1 MKEGECM
8 KKKSLFSGG
17 LYGQKSNGKWGKL
30 NAGEIIERAL
40 QDGVDYSRLDK
51 SQRDAV
57 QNYYNETR
65 ERINN
70 EFDVL
75 QNYLNDTGAYSAAY
89 EDFLTSG
96 DGLSEMPET
105 KLSAKTFDDI
115 LREFMRAAIFEND
128 ETHTPDGVESFYN
141 DFSDYYDGDEPEID
155 LNEKWTYLRRLQA
168 WNPSIIEDLG
178 GISQALDEIESQ
190 MINGVN
196 MDERI
201 TGIINDYE
209 EKRADKIRKYNERKY
224 KL

>member
-1 MKEGECM
+1 M

-17 LYGQKSNGKWGKL
+17 LYGQKQNGKWGKL
-30 NAGEIIERAL
+30 NAGEIVEKAL
-40 QDGVDYSRLDK
+40 QDGIDFSRLDK

-57 QNYYNETR
+57 QKYYNQTR
-65 ERINN
+65 ERINS

-75 QNYLNDTGAYSAAY
+75 QNYLNDTGAHSAAY

-96 DGLSEMPET
+96 DGLAEMPET

-128 ETHTPDGVESFYN
+128 ETHTPDGVESFYD
-141 DFSDYYDGDEPEID
+141 DFAEYYDGETPEID
-155 LNEKWTYLRRLQA
+155 LDEKWIYLRRLQA

-178 GISQALDEIESQ
+178 GISQALDEIENQ
-190 MINGVN
+190 MINGTD
-196 MDERI
+196 MDEWI
-201 TGIINDYE
+201 TRIINDYE
-209 EKRADKIRKYNERKY
+209 EKRTDKIRKYNERKY